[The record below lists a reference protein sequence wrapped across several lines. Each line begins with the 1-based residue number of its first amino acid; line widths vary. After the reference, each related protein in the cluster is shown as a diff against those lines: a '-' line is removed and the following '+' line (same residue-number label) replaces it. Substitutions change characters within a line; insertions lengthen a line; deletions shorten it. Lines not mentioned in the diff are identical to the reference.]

1 MMTIFSGGRFLKR
14 GFSRWREGGLLL
26 CLVRGLALVLALVLY
41 YIFYN
46 SDSFIVHS
54 SLVIGV
60 VAVYTVGR
68 IIYPY
73 NWYGRNYASY
83 LLVAS
88 DIIICCALPF
98 ATGGFNSPFIL
109 YPITAILSASLF
121 FPKKTTYIIVAIVSV
136 SVVGSELVS
145 RFLFDINILLPVQF
159 YIALM
164 VMYIIV
170 GFLIAWLPYMANINL
185 YNTIKERAI
194 VEERSRLSRELH
206 DGPAQRLAALTLK
219 LELLGNTIRDSDSA
233 AAMSQITGLKNE
245 LKAAHIEVRETIDQ
259 LRLKITENTGILAA
273 LAEYTREFSRGSG
286 IPCHVY
292 LADGHTELNP
302 LATTEMLRVA
312 QEALTNVRKHSSAG
326 HVEVRFESR
335 ANLVT
340 MIIKDDGHGF
350 KMNSVSGH
358 HGLVV
363 MQERVES
370 LGGKLEII
378 SSPGAGT
385 EIRVTVPSTGNS
397 PGGKFG

>member
-1 MMTIFSGGRFLKR
+1 MKR

-26 CLVRGLALVLALVLY
+26 SLVRGLALILAMVLF

-46 SDSFIVHS
+46 ADSFIVHS
-54 SLVIGV
+54 YLVIGV
-60 VAVYTVGR
+60 VAVYTIVR
-68 IIYPY
+68 MVYPY
-73 NWYGRNYASY
+73 NWYGRNYSSY

-98 ATGGFNSPFIL
+98 VTGGFNSPFIL

-121 FPKKTTYIIVAIVSV
+121 FPKRTAYIIATIVSV
-136 SVVGSELVS
+136 SVIGSELVS
-145 RFLFDINILLPVQF
+145 RFLFDINMLMPVQF
-159 YIALM
+159 YVALM

-170 GFLIAWLPYMANINL
+170 GYLIAWLPYMANINL
-185 YNTIKERAI
+185 YNTIRQRAI

-219 LELLGNTIRDSDSA
+219 LDQLGNTIRDADNEIA
-233 AAMSQITGLKNE
+233 ISQIAGLKNE

-259 LRLKITENTGILAA
+259 LRLKMSGSPGILSA

-286 IPCHVY
+286 IPCHIY
-292 LADGHTELNP
+292 LADGHTDLNP
-302 LATTEMLRVA
+302 LASVEILRVA
-312 QEALTNVRKHSSAG
+312 QEALTNVRKHSRAG
-326 HVEVRFESR
+326 HAEVRFESH
-335 ANLVT
+335 ANLIT
-340 MIIKDDGHGF
+340 MIIKDDGQGF
-350 KMNSVSGH
+350 KMNPDNGH
-358 HGLVV
+358 HGLAV
-363 MQERVES
+363 MRERVEG

-378 SSPGAGT
+378 SSPGTGT